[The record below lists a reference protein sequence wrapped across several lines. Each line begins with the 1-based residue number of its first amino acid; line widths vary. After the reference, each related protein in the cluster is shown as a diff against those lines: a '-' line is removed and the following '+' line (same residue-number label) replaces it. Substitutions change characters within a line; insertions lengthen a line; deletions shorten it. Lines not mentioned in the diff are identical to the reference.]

1 MSIKR
6 KALFLDRDGVINQ
19 ERGTY
24 TFRIDD
30 FKILPSVMDTLKSA
44 QDLGYL
50 LIIITNQGGIAKGIY
65 SHEDVNN
72 VHEYLSQQLR
82 KQDIQLTDI
91 FYSPHHEEFGK
102 SLDRKPDSLM
112 LEKAIAMYDID
123 PKQSFMIGDSKRDI
137 IASEKVNVTGFL
149 IEPNTSINFILNH
162 LK

>member
-24 TFRIDD
+24 TYRIAD
-30 FKILPSVMDTLKSA
+30 FKILPSVIDTLKSA
-44 QDLGYL
+44 QNLGYL

-65 SHEDVNN
+65 DHEDVQN
-72 VHEYLSQQLR
+72 VHTYLEEELHAHG
-82 KQDIQLTDI
+82 IQLTDI
-91 FYSPHHEEFGK
+91 FYSPHHQDFGK

-112 LEKAIAMYDID
+112 LEKAMAMYNID
-123 PKQSFMIGDSKRDI
+123 PELSYMIGDSERDI
-137 IASEKVNVTGFL
+137 IASKKVNVAGFL